1 MTAKT
6 NDRSVLEATLE
17 SGEVV
22 LDVFLNGEVLADI
35 PFIGTAIKICRAN
48 DTMRQG
54 IYAAKLARFINDLSS
69 VPQSDIEKIRLTVN
83 SSGEEARRVGETVL
97 MILEQVTDMDKPI
110 VLARLLLCYAEG
122 VISSVELRRLYQAI
136 NSAFMDDIKEFLAVP
151 TLGNRQA
158 AWMENLVTAGL
169 TKLAV
174 GISYDTDGEIYF
186 DPSPLGERLRA
197 AHCHRPL
204 I

>member
-1 MTAKT
+1 MTIKK

-22 LDVFLNGEVLADI
+22 LDVLLNGDALADI

-48 DTMRQG
+48 DTLRQG
-54 IYAAKLARFINDLSS
+54 IYSAKLAKFINDLNSAQ
-69 VPQSDIEKIRLTVN
+69 QSDIEKLRLTIN

-97 MILEQVTDMDKPI
+97 MILEQVTDMDKPV

-136 NSAFMDDIKEFLAVP
+136 NSAFMDDIKEFLAQP
-151 TLGNRQA
+151 AMDNRQA
-158 AWMENLVTAGL
+158 AWMENLVSAGL
-169 TKLAV
+169 SKIAV
-174 GISYDTDGEIYF
+174 GKTYDSDGEIYF
-186 DPSPLGERLRA
+186 DPSPLGDRLRV